1 MLSKVSENT
10 RIFLLLAAIL
20 LSRIPFLFAG
30 YGSEEDAWGLILTAR
45 NIAHTG
51 VYEVSRMPG
60 HPVQELLLSACWN
73 WSAPW
78 LNFLTALA
86 GVAGIGAFMA
96 ALRRMHIRNYLEA
109 GAMLAFV
116 PVITVNSTNVMDYVW
131 ALSITLFSWLAVTH
145 NRYFLAGILLGIACG
160 FRVTAGAM
168 GIPLA
173 ILLFSNMKSVK
184 PVLVMGLTTIFTC
197 LICFIPAFEV
207 YGASFFTYYEYF
219 PYPPFLKNVYKAT
232 FGAWGIGGMIVLT
245 AGIAAC
251 LYHLRKQPQLIKNNS
266 VILLMALSGLLLY
279 SYSFIRIPQKAAFV
293 IPIALFTVVAFAALL
308 PQRPMRWLTVTMLFS
323 SFFAGINLNEPL
335 RGSTPSS
342 ASVQTQIGNTPVSID
357 LLMGPAHADLS
368 KRRNKIA
375 YAEYVASHIQTITS
389 KTVVIAG
396 WWQNEINYFLMNKIN
411 PLVKVVYYSDEKEII
426 SLREKGYTIV
436 YLPEQDYYNDLRFSG
451 SFTAQYAV
459 PFSAEPVSPK
469 IAP

>member
-1 MLSKVSENT
+1 MLSKVSENN

-60 HPVQELLLSACWN
+60 HPIQELLLSACWN

-78 LNFLTALA
+78 LNFMTALV

-96 ALRRMHIRNYLEA
+96 SLRRMHIRNYMEA
-109 GAMLAFV
+109 GVMLAFV

-131 ALSITLFSWLAVTH
+131 ALSITLFAWLAVTH
-145 NRYFLAGILLGIACG
+145 NRYVMAGILLGIACG

-173 ILLFSNMKSVK
+173 ILLFSNMKSFK
-184 PVLVMGLTTIFTC
+184 PVLVMGLTTMFTC
-197 LICFIPAFEV
+197 LVCFIPAFQV

-245 AGIAAC
+245 FGVIGC
-251 LYHLRKQPQLIKNNS
+251 LYQLRKQLQLLKNNS
-266 VILLMALSGLLLY
+266 VILLMVLSGLLLY

-293 IPIALFTVVAFAALL
+293 IPIALFIVVSFAALL
-308 PQRPMRWLTVTMLFS
+308 PQRTVRWLTVSMLFS

-375 YAEYVASHIQTITS
+375 YAEFVASQLQTISS

-396 WWQNEINYFLMNKIN
+396 WWQNEINYFLLNKTN
-411 PLVKVVYYSDEKEII
+411 PLVKLVYYADEKELA
-426 SLREKGYTIV
+426 SFKDKGYTIV
-436 YLPEQDYYNDLRFSG
+436 YLPEQDYYNDLRFAG
-451 SFTAQYAV
+451 SFTSQHAV
-459 PFSAEPVSPK
+459 LFSEESASPK
-469 IAP
+469 ITP